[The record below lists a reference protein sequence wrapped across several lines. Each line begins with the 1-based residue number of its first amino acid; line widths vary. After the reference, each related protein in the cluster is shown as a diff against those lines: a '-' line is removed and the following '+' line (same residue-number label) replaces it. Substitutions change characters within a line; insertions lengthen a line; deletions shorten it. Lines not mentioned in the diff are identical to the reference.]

1 MPSTE
6 MQNPL
11 LSEWAGALE
20 LPPFEAIRPDHFRP
34 AFDRAL
40 ADHRAEIDAIAEN
53 PAPPDFENTIAAL
66 ERSGRRLE
74 RVAGVFFVLAGA
86 DTSDEIEAI
95 ERDISPL
102 LARHNNA
109 LYLNRALYSR
119 IADLYDRRDTLS
131 LDAEQARVL
140 ERYHTRFVRSGAAL
154 DKKAQDRLAAINERL
169 ASVGTQFGQNVLA
182 DEKSFVMVLEES
194 DLAGLPDFARVAA
207 RAAADER
214 GHPGKYVITLARS
227 SIETFLQFSAR
238 RDLREKAFQA
248 WISRGENGGAT
259 DNRALIAEMVALRAE
274 RAKLL
279 GFANFADY
287 RLDDQM
293 AKTPQAARQLL
304 DEVWGRALTK
314 AAVERDAL
322 QAMIAEEGGNFA
334 LAPHDWRYYTEKLRK
349 ARYDLDEAEIKPYFQ
364 LDKMIEAAFETAR
377 RLFGL
382 SFKRVDAA
390 LYHPDARAWNV
401 TDAQGRHVALFIGD
415 YFARPS
421 KHSGAWMTSLRDQE
435 KLTGNIRPIV
445 LNICNFSKPAAG
457 EPALLSFDD
466 ARTLF
471 HEFGHA
477 LHGMLSDVTYP
488 LIAGTAV
495 PSDFV
500 ELPSQLYEHWLE
512 VPEILQKYALHAS
525 TGEPM
530 PKALLDRLLATRTF
544 NQGFA
549 TIEYTACA
557 LVDLDLHSLPDAT
570 ALDVAAFERKDLE
583 RIAMPPEIVM
593 RHRLPHFQHL
603 FSGGGYAAGYYS
615 YMWSEVLDAD
625 AFAAFEETGNAFDP
639 ATAKRL
645 RDYVYSAGNRRDP
658 ADAYKAFRGR
668 LPTVDALLKK
678 RGLVEVHGAVFNRLA
693 GGCLL
698 KTGKP
703 NDLAQC
709 GPSPRCCGRAACGRR
724 RGRAR
729 DPCRRRQC
737 HRSDARNGCVH
748 RGGLSAHEPHWRRR
762 FLAGPG
768 AVRPRAGADGRR
780 SGRRQGDTAA
790 LS

>member
-1 MPSTE
+1 MKQTE
-6 MQNPL
+6 TQNPL

-20 LPPFEAIRPDHFRP
+20 LPPFGAVKPDHFRP

-40 ADHRAEIDAIAEN
+40 ADHRAEIDSIAEN
-53 PAPPDFENTIAAL
+53 PAPANFENTIAAL
-66 ERSGRRLE
+66 ERSGRVLE
-74 RVAGVFFVLAGA
+74 RVASVFFVLAGA
-86 DTSDEIEAI
+86 DTSDEIETI

-119 IADLYDRRDTLS
+119 IADLYDRRDSFS

-140 ERYHTRFVRSGAAL
+140 ERYHARFVRSGAAL
-154 DKKAQDRLAAINERL
+154 EKQAQDRLAAINERL
-169 ASVGTQFGQNVLA
+169 ATLGTQFGQNVLS

-194 DLAGLPDFARVAA
+194 DLAGLPNFA
-207 RAAADER
+207 RAAAQAAAEER
-214 GHPGKYVITLARS
+214 GHSGKYVITLARS
-227 SIETFLQFSAR
+227 SVETFLQFSSR

-248 WISRGENGGAT
+248 WIARGENGGAT
-259 DNRALIAEMVALRAE
+259 DNRGLIAEMVALRAE
-274 RAKLL
+274 RARLL

-293 AKTPQAARQLL
+293 AKTPQAARNLL
-304 DEVWGRALTK
+304 DEVWDRALTK

-349 ARYDLDEAEIKPYFQ
+349 ARYDLDETEIKPHFQ
-364 LDKMIEAAFETAR
+364 LENMIEAAFETAR

-390 LYHPDARAWNV
+390 LYHPDARAWEV

-435 KLTGNIRPIV
+435 KLTGNVRPIV
-445 LNICNFSKPAAG
+445 LNICNFSKPASG

-495 PSDFV
+495 ASDFV

-512 VPEILQKYALHAS
+512 VPEILQKYALHAG
-525 TGEPM
+525 TGEPL

-557 LVDLDLHSLPDAT
+557 LVDLDLHSLPDAA

-625 AFAAFEETGNAFDP
+625 AFAAFEETGDPFDP

-668 LPTVDALLKK
+668 LPSIDALLKK
-678 RGLVEVHGAVFNRLA
+678 RGLV
-693 GGCLL
+693 
-698 KTGKP
+698 
-703 NDLAQC
+703 
-709 GPSPRCCGRAACGRR
+709 
-724 RGRAR
+724 
-729 DPCRRRQC
+729 
-737 HRSDARNGCVH
+737 DA
-748 RGGLSAHEPHWRRR
+748 
-762 FLAGPG
+762 
-768 AVRPRAGADGRR
+768 
-780 SGRRQGDTAA
+780 TA
-790 LS
+790 SSR

>member
-1 MPSTE
+1 MPTAE
-6 MQNPL
+6 EQNPL

-20 LPPFEAIRPDHFRP
+20 LPPFGTIKPGHFRP

-40 ADHRAEIDAIAEN
+40 AEHRAEIDAIAAN
-53 PAPPDFENTIAAL
+53 PAAPDFENTIAAL
-66 ERSGRRLE
+66 ERGGRALE
-74 RVAGVFFVLAGA
+74 RVASVFFVLAGA

-95 ERDISPL
+95 ERDVSPL

-109 LYLNRALYSR
+109 LYLNRALYGR
-119 IADLYDRRDTLS
+119 IADLYTRRDALS

-140 ERYHTRFVRSGAAL
+140 ERYHTRFVRSGAAVE
-154 DKKAQDRLAAINERL
+154 KPAQDRLAAINERL
-169 ASVGTQFGQNVLA
+169 ASLGTQFGQNVLS
-182 DEKSFVMVLEES
+182 DEKSFVMVLEEG
-194 DLAGLPDFARVAA
+194 DLAGLPDFAIAAA
-207 RAAADER
+207 RAAAEDR

-227 SIETFLQFSAR
+227 SVETFLQFSSR

-248 WISRGENGGAT
+248 WIARGENGGET
-259 DNRALIAEMVALRAE
+259 DNRTLIAEMVALRAE

-293 AKTPQAARQLL
+293 AKTPQAARKLL
-304 DEVWGRALTK
+304 DEVWGKALTK

-322 QAMIAEEGGNFA
+322 QEMIAEEGGNFA
-334 LAPHDWRYYTEKLRK
+334 LAPHDWRYYAEKLRK

-364 LDKMIEAAFETAR
+364 LEKIIEAAFETAQ

-401 TDAQGRHVALFIGD
+401 SDAKGNRVALFIGD

-488 LIAGTAV
+488 LLAGTAV

-512 VPEILQKYALHAS
+512 VREVLQKYALHAR
-525 TGEPM
+525 TGQPM

-557 LVDLDLHSLPDAT
+557 LVDLDLHSLEDAQ
-570 ALDVAAFERKDLE
+570 ALDVTTFERKDLE
-583 RIAMPPEIVM
+583 HIAMPAEIVM

-678 RGLVEVHGAVFNRLA
+678 RGLVDV
-693 GGCLL
+693 
-698 KTGKP
+698 
-703 NDLAQC
+703 
-709 GPSPRCCGRAACGRR
+709 SAAR
-724 RGRAR
+724 
-729 DPCRRRQC
+729 
-737 HRSDARNGCVH
+737 
-748 RGGLSAHEPHWRRR
+748 
-762 FLAGPG
+762 
-768 AVRPRAGADGRR
+768 
-780 SGRRQGDTAA
+780 
-790 LS
+790 

>member
-11 LSEWAGALE
+11 LAGWAGALK
-20 LPPFEAIRPDHFRP
+20 LPPFEAIRPAHFRP
-34 AFDRAL
+34 AFDQAL

-53 PAPPDFENTIAAL
+53 PAPASFENTIAAL
-66 ERSGRRLE
+66 ERSGRALE
-74 RVAGVFFVLAGA
+74 RVASVFFVLAGA

-119 IADLYDRRDTLS
+119 IADLYDRRDALS

-140 ERYHTRFVRSGAAL
+140 ERYRTRFVRSGAAL
-154 DKKAQDRLAAINERL
+154 ERPAQDRLAAINERL
-169 ASVGTQFGQNVLA
+169 ASLGTQFGQNVLA
-182 DEKSFVMVLEES
+182 DEKSFTMVLEEG
-194 DLAGLPDFARVAA
+194 DLAGLPEFARAAA

-214 GHPGKYVITLARS
+214 GHPGKYAITLARS
-227 SIETFLQFSAR
+227 SIETFLQFASR

-248 WISRGENGGAT
+248 WIARGENGGTT
-259 DNRALIAEMVALRAE
+259 DNRALIGEMVALRAE

-304 DEVWGRALTK
+304 DEVWGRALAK
-314 AAVERDAL
+314 AAVERNAL

-334 LAPHDWRYYTEKLRK
+334 LAPHDWRYYAEKLRK

-382 SFKRVDAA
+382 SFKPVDAA
-390 LYHPDARAWNV
+390 LYHSDARAWNV

-435 KLTGNIRPIV
+435 KLTGNIRPII
-445 LNICNFSKPAAG
+445 LNVCNFSKPAAG
-457 EPALLSFDD
+457 QPALLSFDD

-488 LIAGTAV
+488 LLAGTAV

-512 VPEILQKYALHAS
+512 VPEILQKYALHAR

-549 TIEYTACA
+549 TVEYTACA
-557 LVDLDLHSLPDAT
+557 LVDLDLHSLPDAKV
-570 ALDVAAFERKDLE
+570 LDVTAFERKDLE
-583 RIAMPPEIVM
+583 RIAMPSEIVM

-639 ATAKRL
+639 PTAKRL

-658 ADAYKAFRGR
+658 EDAYKAFRGR

-678 RGLVEVHGAVFNRLA
+678 RGLADVS
-693 GGCLL
+693 
-698 KTGKP
+698 T
-703 NDLAQC
+703 
-709 GPSPRCCGRAACGRR
+709 S
-724 RGRAR
+724 AR
-729 DPCRRRQC
+729 
-737 HRSDARNGCVH
+737 
-748 RGGLSAHEPHWRRR
+748 
-762 FLAGPG
+762 
-768 AVRPRAGADGRR
+768 
-780 SGRRQGDTAA
+780 
-790 LS
+790 

>member
-1 MPSTE
+1 MTRPKTAAAPE
-6 MQNPL
+6 DQNPL
-11 LSEWAGALE
+11 IADWTGDFV
-20 LPPFEAIRPDHFRP
+20 LPPFASIKPGHFRP

-40 ADHRAEIDAIAEN
+40 AAHRAEIDAIAAN
-53 PAPPDFENTIAAL
+53 PSAPGFDNTIVAL
-66 ERSGRRLE
+66 EKSGRELD
-74 RVAGVFFVLAGA
+74 RVANVFFVLTGA
-86 DTSDEIEAI
+86 DTSDEIEAV
-95 ERDISPL
+95 EREISPL
-102 LARHNNA
+102 LARHSNA
-109 LYLNRALYSR
+109 LYLNRALYAR
-119 IADLYDRRDTLS
+119 IAALYEKRKTLG

-140 ERYHTRFVRSGAAL
+140 ERYQTRFVRAGAGV
-154 DKKAQDRLAAINERL
+154 KQQAQDRLAAINERL
-169 ASVGTQFGQNVLA
+169 ASLGTQFGQNVLA
-182 DEKSFVMVLEES
+182 DEKSFMMVLDES
-194 DLAGLPDFARVAA
+194 DLAGLPDFARTAA
-207 RAAADER
+207 HAAAEER
-214 GHPGKYVITLARS
+214 GETGKYVISLARS
-227 SIETFLQFSAR
+227 SVETFLQFSSR

-248 WISRGENGGAT
+248 WIRRGENGGTT
-259 DNRALIAEMVALRAE
+259 DNRALIAEMVALRDE

-293 AKTPQAARQLL
+293 AKTPAAARKLL
-304 DEVWGRALTK
+304 DEVWGRARLK
-314 AAVERDAL
+314 AAAERDAL

-334 LAPHDWRYYTEKLRK
+334 LAPWDWRYYAEKLRK

-382 SFKRVDAA
+382 SFKAVAA
-390 LYHPDARAWNV
+390 PLYHPDARAWDV

-415 YFARPS
+415 YFARSS

-435 KLTGNIRPIV
+435 KLMGDIRPIV
-445 LNICNFSKPAAG
+445 LNVCNFSKPAAG

-477 LHGMLSDVTYP
+477 LHGMLSNVTYP
-488 LIAGTAV
+488 LLAGTAV

-512 VPEILQKYALHAS
+512 VPEILRQYARHAA

-530 PKALLDRLLATRTF
+530 PQALVDRLLATRTY

-549 TIEYTACA
+549 TVEYTSCA
-557 LVDLDLHSLPDAT
+557 LVDLDLHSAPNTA
-570 ALDVAAFERKDLE
+570 ALDVTEFERKDLE
-583 RIAMPPEIVM
+583 RIAMPVEIVM

-625 AFAAFEETGNAFDP
+625 AFAAFEESGDAFDP

-645 RDYVYSAGNRRDP
+645 RDFVYSAGNLREP
-658 ADAYKAFRGR
+658 AEAYRSFRGR

-678 RGLVEVHGAVFNRLA
+678 RGLADAAVKA
-693 GGCLL
+693 
-698 KTGKP
+698 T
-703 NDLAQC
+703 
-709 GPSPRCCGRAACGRR
+709 
-724 RGRAR
+724 
-729 DPCRRRQC
+729 
-737 HRSDARNGCVH
+737 
-748 RGGLSAHEPHWRRR
+748 
-762 FLAGPG
+762 
-768 AVRPRAGADGRR
+768 
-780 SGRRQGDTAA
+780 
-790 LS
+790 

>member
-1 MPSTE
+1 MPTAE
-6 MQNPL
+6 KQNPL

-20 LPPFEAIRPDHFRP
+20 LPPFETIKPGHFRP

-40 ADHRAEIDAIAEN
+40 AEHRAEIDAIAAN
-53 PAPPDFENTIAAL
+53 PAPPHFENTIAAL
-66 ERSGRRLE
+66 ERSGRALE
-74 RVAGVFFVLAGA
+74 RVASVFFMLAGA

-95 ERDISPL
+95 ERDVSPL

-109 LYLNRALYSR
+109 LYLNRALYAR
-119 IADLYDRRDTLS
+119 IGELYTRRDAFS
-131 LDAEQARVL
+131 LDAEQARLL
-140 ERYHTRFVRSGAAL
+140 ERYHTRFVRAGAAIETP
-154 DKKAQDRLAAINERL
+154 AQDRLATINERL
-169 ASVGTQFGQNVLA
+169 ASLGTQFGQNVLS
-182 DEKSFVMVLEES
+182 DEKSFVMVLEEG
-194 DLAGLPDFARVAA
+194 DLAGLPDFAVAAA

-227 SIETFLQFSAR
+227 SVETFLQFSSR

-248 WISRGENGGAT
+248 WIARGERGGET

-293 AKTPQAARQLL
+293 AKTPQAARKLL
-304 DEVWGRALTK
+304 DEVWGKALTK
-314 AAVERDAL
+314 AEVERDSL

-334 LAPHDWRYYTEKLRK
+334 LAPHDWRYYAEKLRK

-364 LDKMIEAAFETAR
+364 LEKIVEAAFETAH

-382 SFKRVDAA
+382 SFKRVNAA
-390 LYHPDARAWNV
+390 LYHPDAGAWNV
-401 TDAQGRHVALFIGD
+401 SDAKGNHVALFIGD

-445 LNICNFSKPAAG
+445 LNICNFSKPTAG

-488 LIAGTAV
+488 LLAGTAV

-512 VPEILQKYALHAS
+512 VPEVLQKYALHAR
-525 TGEPM
+525 TGQPM
-530 PKALLDRLLATRTF
+530 PETLLDRLLATRTF

-549 TIEYTACA
+549 TVEYTACA
-557 LVDLDLHSLPDAT
+557 LVDLDLHSLADT
-570 ALDVAAFERKDLE
+570 EALDVTAFERKDLE
-583 RIAMPPEIVM
+583 RIAMPAEIVM

-625 AFAAFEETGNAFDP
+625 AFAAFEESGNAFDP

-645 RDYVYSAGNRRDP
+645 HDYVYSAGNRRDP

-668 LPTVDALLKK
+668 LPMVDALLKK
-678 RGLVEVHGAVFNRLA
+678 RGLL
-693 GGCLL
+693 
-698 KTGKP
+698 
-703 NDLAQC
+703 
-709 GPSPRCCGRAACGRR
+709 
-724 RGRAR
+724 
-729 DPCRRRQC
+729 
-737 HRSDARNGCVH
+737 
-748 RGGLSAHEPHWRRR
+748 
-762 FLAGPG
+762 
-768 AVRPRAGADGRR
+768 
-780 SGRRQGDTAA
+780 DT
-790 LS
+790 SVP

>member
-1 MPSTE
+1 MPTAE
-6 MQNPL
+6 EQNPL

-20 LPPFEAIRPDHFRP
+20 LPPFEAIKPGHFRP

-40 ADHRAEIDAIAEN
+40 AEHRAEIDAVAAN
-53 PAPPDFENTIAAL
+53 TAAPDFENTIAAL
-66 ERSGRRLE
+66 ERAGRALE
-74 RVAGVFFVLAGA
+74 RVASVFFVLAGA

-95 ERDISPL
+95 ERDVSPL

-109 LYLNRALYSR
+109 LYLNRALYGR
-119 IADLYDRRDTLS
+119 IADLYTRRDALS

-140 ERYHTRFVRSGAAL
+140 ERYHTRFVRSGAAIE
-154 DKKAQDRLAAINERL
+154 KPAQDRLAAINERL
-169 ASVGTQFGQNVLA
+169 ASLGTQFGQNVLS
-182 DEKSFVMVLEES
+182 DEKSLVMVLEQS
-194 DLAGLPDFARVAA
+194 DLAGLPDFAMAAA
-207 RAAADER
+207 RAAADDR

-227 SIETFLQFSAR
+227 SVETFLQFSSR

-248 WISRGENGGAT
+248 WIARGENGGET
-259 DNRALIAEMVALRAE
+259 DNRTLIAEMVALRAE

-293 AKTPQAARQLL
+293 AKTPQAVRKLL
-304 DEVWGRALTK
+304 DEVWGKALTK
-314 AAVERDAL
+314 AAVERDSL
-322 QAMIAEEGGNFA
+322 QVMIAEEGGNFA
-334 LAPHDWRYYTEKLRK
+334 LAPHDWRYYAEKLRK

-364 LDKMIEAAFETAR
+364 LEKIIEAAFETAH

-382 SFKRVDAA
+382 SFKRVDAG

-401 TDAQGRHVALFIGD
+401 SDAKGNHVALFIGD

-445 LNICNFSKPAAG
+445 LNICNFSKPAGG

-488 LIAGTAV
+488 LLAGTAV

-512 VPEILQKYALHAS
+512 VREVLQKYALHAR
-525 TGEPM
+525 TGQPM

-557 LVDLDLHSLPDAT
+557 LVDLDLHSLEDAQ
-570 ALDVAAFERKDLE
+570 ALDVTAFERKDLE
-583 RIAMPPEIVM
+583 HIAMPAEIVM

-678 RGLVEVHGAVFNRLA
+678 RGLVDV
-693 GGCLL
+693 
-698 KTGKP
+698 
-703 NDLAQC
+703 
-709 GPSPRCCGRAACGRR
+709 SAAR
-724 RGRAR
+724 
-729 DPCRRRQC
+729 
-737 HRSDARNGCVH
+737 
-748 RGGLSAHEPHWRRR
+748 
-762 FLAGPG
+762 
-768 AVRPRAGADGRR
+768 
-780 SGRRQGDTAA
+780 
-790 LS
+790 